1 MVILDFAKREGRSG
15 WSRTIIA
22 VKTNS
27 QVKKPYDFETYQ
39 AGPWQLIYLPVH
51 FFREKKLMQLDH
63 LEIILKG
70 VAQS

>member
-1 MVILDFAKREGRSG
+1 
-15 WSRTIIA
+15 
-22 VKTNS
+22 
-27 QVKKPYDFETYQ
+27 VKKPYDFETYQ